1 MDDVSGKCFLQNY
14 THNLKTVGLNSAL
27 EINDYNKLDALM
39 GRFFLCPVTNELKGV
54 CNVLV
59 GY

>member
-1 MDDVSGKCFLQNY
+1 MTDIAGKGFLQNY
-14 THNLKTVGLNSAL
+14 THNLKAVGLNSAL